1 MSGKAPV
8 GLVGIGLIG
17 GALARRLIDAGH
29 PVVGYD
35 VDAGRRE
42 SLTAMGGKGVDTL
55 AEVFRTAERIVLAVF
70 NTDQVEEV
78 IEGEGGLAAYAAE
91 NGIDR
96 LAIVVSTCDPARITQ
111 LAGRLSGGPVHLL
124 EVPISGAS
132 GQVAAGD
139 GIGLVAGEKA
149 DADAAADILSAICKK
164 CHFMGASGNGGRTK
178 LAVNLILG
186 INRTGLAEGL
196 VFADA
201 LGLPLP
207 AFLDAAKDSAA
218 YSQIMDIKGDA
229 MVAGDFSPQGRVAQS
244 TKDARLMIEA
254 ADAAGQE
261 LPLGRTYLD
270 ILEKSILAGD
280 ADLDN
285 SAVMREIQ
293 RRKRRNGS
301 ET

>member
-1 MSGKAPV
+1 MTGKAPV
-8 GLVGIGLIG
+8 GIVGIGLIG
-17 GALARRLIDAGH
+17 GALAKRLIDAGH
-29 PVVGYD
+29 PVVGFD
-35 VDAGRRE
+35 VDAGRRQA
-42 SLTAMGGKGVDTL
+42 LTALGGKGVDSL
-55 AEVFRTAERIVLAVF
+55 AEVFRTTDRIVLAVF
-70 NTDQVEEV
+70 NTDQVEDV
-78 IEGEGGLAAYAAE
+78 IEGPGGLVEVAAASGA
-91 NGIDR
+91 GK
-96 LAIVVSTCDPARITQ
+96 LAIVVSTCDPERITR
-111 LAGRLSGGPVHLL
+111 LAERLSGGPVHLL

-139 GIGLVAGEKA
+139 GIGLVAGDRA
-149 DADAAADILSAICKK
+149 DADAAEDILSAICKK

-218 YSQIMDIKGDA
+218 YSQIMDIKGDK
-229 MVAGDFSPQGRVAQS
+229 MVAGEFSPQGRIVQS

-254 ADAAGQE
+254 ADAAGQD

-293 RRKRRNGS
+293 RRKA
-301 ET
+301 

>member
-1 MSGKAPV
+1 MTGKAPV
-8 GLVGIGLIG
+8 GIVGIGLIG
-17 GALARRLIDAGH
+17 GALAKRLIDAGH

-35 VDAGRRE
+35 VDAARRDA
-42 SLTAMGGKGVDTL
+42 LTALGGTGVASL
-55 AEVFRTAERIVLAVF
+55 AEVFRAADRIVLAVF
-70 NTDQVEEV
+70 NTDQVEDV
-78 IEGEGGLAAYAAE
+78 IEGRGGLAEIAAE
-91 NGIDR
+91 SGTDK
-96 LAIVVSTCDPARITQ
+96 LAIVVSTCDPERITR
-111 LAGRLSGGPVHLL
+111 LAERLAGGPVHLL

-132 GQVAAGD
+132 GQVASGD
-139 GIGLVAGEKA
+139 GIGLVAGDRA

-218 YSQIMDIKGDA
+218 YSQIMDIKGDK
-229 MVAGDFSPQGRVAQS
+229 MVSGEFSPQGRIVQS

-293 RRKRRNGS
+293 RRKA
-301 ET
+301 